1 MVASLGAAAL
11 ANVGVLAIPNLAWAA
26 AAALVLVALVP
37 GGLLAKLIAPAD
49 AAAPAETVLIGIG
62 LGGAALSVSGLLLN
76 YLPVQLGRGL
86 LLAWF
91 DGLALVLVALVLAR
105 GLRTTDEGRRTTDGA
120 GDRRPW
126 SAVSRQTYGLLL
138 VVALAAALRL
148 PTLGYSEFQGDETE
162 VVLRAVGVA
171 EDVPDALYYHAKGPA
186 EVLVTAVV
194 YGLIGGISEASARL
208 PFALASVAGIATCYL
223 FGRRLLGPVG
233 GLTAALLLAFDG
245 YLVAFA
251 RIAQYQS
258 VVFLMSALGVL
269 CAVRWAAG
277 SGQKDVGGE
286 RAALAA
292 ESGTVRWPV
301 LAGAFVATGALAH
314 YDAVWALPPIG
325 LIAVWGRGGWRGLL
339 ERKAPVGWLA
349 GGVVGLGLLL
359 LFFGPYATSPLR
371 HLAADRIVDR
381 VGLGFPRNNLS
392 SIASSAELYASGIYL
407 LFVGLLV
414 GTGLALMARRRA
426 SISLP
431 LAAGLVWFAL
441 PFMFYAFVARKPGTH
456 IHVVGTPLALL
467 SGWTVA
473 RLWAACSERRLRA
486 GIAVGLGVALALV
499 GAYLAPV
506 YLETTPELVRGN
518 LLPSFP
524 LYSVLADQVPRKER
538 FGFPYQAG
546 WKAVGVLYQD
556 GWLAGSFDSN
566 ENPQITH
573 WYTRAGWRC
582 TANPR
587 YYLIAENVQDEIE
600 PPRRRIAAEYPTV
613 GVITVGGQP
622 KLRIHQSGAPPE
634 TEPTIW
640 SAEALAERFDRWLS
654 GTWLDPGVWARGP
667 LALGYIR
674 SPARFGDAIDLIG
687 YQLFEEDPA
696 PGGTVRIDLFWAPR
710 ISTNG
715 GYTIDLEVG
724 DSERIGDG
732 NGPGCDKSRA
742 AQEWT
747 AGQPFVQR
755 ASVSIGAAAPVGTH
769 PLLVGVTSA
778 SARGRRLPANSDLP
792 TRDGLVQIGTLEIK
806 PGMRREA

>member
-1 MVASLGAAAL
+1 MQPGSAGSSAAGPVAVLDDGRQLQPSRADPPIRRAFRRSGPLVVASLGAAAL

-105 GLRTTDEGRRTTDGA
+105 GLRTTDGA

-339 ERKAPVGWLA
+339 ERKAPV
-349 GGVVGLGLLL
+349 
-359 LFFGPYATSPLR
+359 
-371 HLAADRIVDR
+371 R
-381 VGLGFPRNNLS
+381 VGHLS
-392 SIASSAELYASGIYL
+392 
-407 LFVGLLV
+407 FV
-414 GTGLALMARRRA
+414 RRA
-426 SISLP
+426 AGRHGPGLDGQEAGKHIAAVGCRPGLVRAPVHVLRVCRQEARDSHPCGGDAASPAQRLDGGPSMGSMLGAQAACGYRGWPGRGVGPSGSIP
-431 LAAGLVWFAL
+431 CAGL
-441 PFMFYAFVARKPGTH
+441 PGDD
-456 IHVVGTPLALL
+456 
-467 SGWTVA
+467 
-473 RLWAACSERRLRA
+473 A
-486 GIAVGLGVALALV
+486 GA
-499 GAYLAPV
+499 GA
-506 YLETTPELVRGN
+506 
-518 LLPSFP
+518 
-524 LYSVLADQVPRKER
+524 
-538 FGFPYQAG
+538 
-546 WKAVGVLYQD
+546 W
-556 GWLAGSFDSN
+556 
-566 ENPQITH
+566 
-573 WYTRAGWRC
+573 
-582 TANPR
+582 
-587 YYLIAENVQDEIE
+587 
-600 PPRRRIAAEYPTV
+600 
-613 GVITVGGQP
+613 
-622 KLRIHQSGAPPE
+622 
-634 TEPTIW
+634 
-640 SAEALAERFDRWLS
+640 
-654 GTWLDPGVWARGP
+654 
-667 LALGYIR
+667 
-674 SPARFGDAIDLIG
+674 
-687 YQLFEEDPA
+687 
-696 PGGTVRIDLFWAPR
+696 
-710 ISTNG
+710 
-715 GYTIDLEVG
+715 
-724 DSERIGDG
+724 
-732 NGPGCDKSRA
+732 
-742 AQEWT
+742 
-747 AGQPFVQR
+747 
-755 ASVSIGAAAPVGTH
+755 
-769 PLLVGVTSA
+769 
-778 SARGRRLPANSDLP
+778 
-792 TRDGLVQIGTLEIK
+792 
-806 PGMRREA
+806 